1 MAYFKRLFL
10 VCWSMW
16 RKADGKWVG
25 LVPWGAKMQ
34 WWKSVMERVHVHSIT
49 KLSTYTCNMWSMFMC
64 TASQDLVHT
73 HTDKGR
79 SASNNTWNNARNLS
93 NGVQMFSPMRK
104 SCRGKRKTCKQICTL
119 WTKALECSPCR
130 GGTAVSVGVS
140 LWRRAMMVAVFP
152 IRRAGRTMV
161 TWAFVWFVFS
171 WRRSS
176 GLMVVPWWVRS
187 LLLPFWWCR
196 RPKSGS
202 DYTAQHMTTKEV

>member
-1 MAYFKRLFL
+1 
-10 VCWSMW
+10 
-16 RKADGKWVG
+16 
-25 LVPWGAKMQ
+25 
-34 WWKSVMERVHVHSIT
+34 MECVHVHSIT
-49 KLSTYTCNMWSMFMC
+49 KLSTYTCS
-64 TASQDLVHT
+64 
-73 HTDKGR
+73 GR
-79 SASNNTWNNARNLS
+79 SGVCLCAQHHKTWYIHIQTKKNTWNNARNLS

-104 SCRGKRKTCKQICTL
+104 SCRGKRKTCKRICTL

-140 LWRRAMMVAVFP
+140 LWWRAMMVAVFP

-176 GLMVVPWWVRS
+176 GLMVVPWWVCS

-202 DYTAQHMTTKEV
+202 DYTD